1 MRTFQELSPMINK
14 IINLLNKCA
23 SPTHIHQIQ
32 SQIILHHLHS
42 NTTLAYHFITA
53 SQNVSLLHSC
63 LPLFFTH
70 LHRPH
75 VFICNTLIRAFSRI
89 HDPHIPYSI
98 YIQMHYNSILPN
110 NYTFP
115 FLFKSLSDCRDYL
128 KCQCVH
134 AHVIRLGHLNDIYV
148 QNSLLD
154 VYASCGYMG
163 LCREVF
169 DEMSDRDVVSW
180 TVLIMGYRNAK
191 NYADALIAFEKMHYA
206 GVVPNR
212 VTMVNALG
220 ACGSFRAIEMGVWIH
235 DFISR
240 NGWDLD
246 VILGTSLVEM
256 YLKCGRIDEGLNAF
270 RSMKE
275 KNVFTWNVV
284 IQGLGFA
291 KSGQEAVWWFN
302 RMEEEGFEADEVTLA
317 NVLNACI
324 HSGLVDVGRQIFSSL
339 INGSYGFSPSVKH
352 YACMIDLLTRAGC
365 LDEAFKLIKEMP
377 FEPSKSI
384 WGSFLTGCRACGNLE
399 LSELAAKKLAEL
411 ESDNGTYF
419 VSSI

>member
-1 MRTFQELSPMINK
+1 
-14 IINLLNKCA
+14 
-23 SPTHIHQIQ
+23 
-32 SQIILHHLHS
+32 
-42 NTTLAYHFITA
+42 
-53 SQNVSLLHSC
+53 
-63 LPLFFTH
+63 
-70 LHRPH
+70 
-75 VFICNTLIRAFSRI
+75 
-89 HDPHIPYSI
+89 
-98 YIQMHYNSILPN
+98 MHYNSILPN

-180 TVLIMGYRNAK
+180 TVMIMGYRNAK
-191 NYADALIAFEKMHYA
+191 NYADALIAFEKMQYA

-270 RSMKE
+270 RCMKE

-291 KSGQEAVWWFN
+291 KSGQDAVWWFN
-302 RMEEEGFEADEVTLA
+302 RMEQEGFEADEVTLA

-324 HSGLVDVGRQIFSSL
+324 HSGLVDMGRQIFSSL
-339 INGSYGFSPSVKH
+339 INGNYGFSPSVKH